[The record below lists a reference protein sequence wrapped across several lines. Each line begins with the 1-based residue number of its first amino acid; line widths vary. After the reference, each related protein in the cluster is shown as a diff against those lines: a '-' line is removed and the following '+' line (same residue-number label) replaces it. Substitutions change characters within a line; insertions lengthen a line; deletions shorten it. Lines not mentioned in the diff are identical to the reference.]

1 MRAHTGTDV
10 RAAERPLLDEGRGEA
25 LMRTAAWGLAEH
37 VAAELRAR
45 GPVAG
50 ATVAALVGP
59 GNNGGDALWA
69 LAFLRRRGVEAV
81 AVPVRRD
88 EAGEPV
94 WHAAGWAAL
103 QAAGGRRST
112 AVPARA
118 AVVVDAMLGTG
129 ARGGF
134 TLPEPA
140 RHLPS
145 GAAVVACDLPSGV
158 DADTG
163 AVPGEALA
171 ADLTVTFGASKTGLL
186 LGAGP
191 GRAGRVVC
199 VDIGLG
205 PHLPADPAAGLHVV
219 DDDAVARLHPA
230 PARDAHKYTRGVVGV
245 VAGSERYPGAAVLAV
260 GGILAGGAGMAHHGG
275 PARAGDLV
283 LAAHPAALTSAD
295 GPAPERADAWVLGPG
310 LGDGDGARERVRAT
324 VAAVLAS
331 GADGDRGPAALV
343 VDASALDLVAGEDL
357 AALTAASA
365 RTVITPHA
373 GEWARLRGRLPV
385 PAADA
390 VDVDEDGAGELAR
403 LRAWTAARGV
413 TVLLKGPA
421 SLAVAPDGQA
431 WLMRD
436 GGPQLGVA
444 GTGDVLAGA
453 LGAVLAAE
461 TARARRGGDERHG
474 AARGGRPSPAALA
487 AAAAWLHARA
497 GVRQAADG
505 RATADTLPAALGDV
519 VARRWWENDA
529 HGRRP

>member
-186 LGAGP
+186 LGAG
-191 GRAGRVVC
+191 
-199 VDIGLG
+199 
-205 PHLPADPAAGLHVV
+205 
-219 DDDAVARLHPA
+219 
-230 PARDAHKYTRGVVGV
+230 
-245 VAGSERYPGAAVLAV
+245 
-260 GGILAGGAGMAHHGG
+260 MAHHGG

-343 VDASALDLVAGEDL
+343 VDASALDLVTGEDL
-357 AALTAASA
+357 AALAAVGA